1 MMFDTAIEQAAAIK
15 GKAEM
20 AVVKLGTVTS
30 VSGGRASVQHYG
42 ESEPSSKQYTYI
54 DGYFPEVGD
63 KVAMLPQG
71 NTYIIIG
78 KVMDSAPVEKYATKD
93 YVDTA
98 TAGLLP
104 VAYKNKLEDSDHS
117 TENLT
122 FSGYVLLPTT
132 DDKDSLG
139 SSAKNFKELYVKKL
153 ILNGTEYTG
162 FSMDRIEVKSGG
174 TTYSLTASVSSSTP
188 SLIPS
193 ANDKWILGSKTYQ
206 LKESWLGLFRG
217 KWKSGQNTER
227 QISWNSSN
235 AIVPDTTNAI
245 DLGDSSHI
253 FAEIFADSLI
263 GVKSKY
269 QSSSTNNMA
278 WGSGTDYLPNNT
290 NAVNLGSSSKQFN
303 KVYAKE
309 FYINGTLIDISG
321 ISTDELKATQGS
333 SSYTLKLSVVSGGT
347 TLQYE
352 KLEPSVNGKFDLGSS
367 SYQFRK
373 LYLEGWTDGTRTL
386 SYNSQHD
393 LVPDTNNAL
402 SLGTSSMQFK
412 NIYGQNIYVNGTAVS
427 SDRNKKKNIEAL
439 DDRYNEFFK
448 GLRPVSYE
456 YKDIPGKHTGFIAQE
471 VEDAAEEAG
480 LNAGDV
486 GVVIEPESNQYYLA
500 YQEIIAVQTKMIQD
514 LMGKVE
520 NLEARVKKLEAE
532 RS

>member
-30 VSGGRASVQHYG
+30 VTSGRASVQHYG

-71 NTYIIIG
+71 YTYIIIG

-93 YVDTA
+93 YVDTVA
-98 TAGLLP
+98 AGLLP
-104 VAYKNKLEDSDHS
+104 VDYKNKLEDSDHS

-122 FSGYVLLPTT
+122 FVGYVLLPTT

-162 FSMDRIEVKSGG
+162 FSMDRIEVTSGG
-174 TTYSLTASVSSSTP
+174 TTYSLTASVSYSVP
-188 SLIPS
+188 SLLPS
-193 ANDKWILGSKTYQ
+193 ANDKWILGSQTRQ

-217 KWKSGQNTER
+217 KWKSGQTTER
-227 QISWNSSN
+227 QISWNASN
-235 AIVPDTTNAI
+235 AIVPDTNNVV
-245 DLGDSSHI
+245 DLGDSLHT
-253 FAEIFADSLI
+253 FAEIFTDSLI
-263 GVKSKY
+263 GAKNKY
-269 QSSSTNNMA
+269 RSSSSNNMA
-278 WGSGTDYLPNNT
+278 WGSDTDYLPNNT
-290 NAVNLGSSSKQFN
+290 NTINLGSSSKQF
-303 KVYAKE
+303 
-309 FYINGTLIDISG
+309 
-321 ISTDELKATQGS
+321 
-333 SSYTLKLSVVSGGT
+333 
-347 TLQYE
+347 
-352 KLEPSVNGKFDLGSS
+352 
-367 SYQFRK
+367 
-373 LYLEGWTDGTRTL
+373 
-386 SYNSQHD
+386 
-393 LVPDTNNAL
+393 
-402 SLGTSSMQFK
+402 K
-412 NIYGQNIYVNGTAVS
+412 NVYGQNLYVNGTAVS

-456 YKDIPGKHTGFIAQE
+456 YKDIPGKHMGFIAQE
-471 VEDAAEEAG
+471 VEDAAGEAG
-480 LNAGDV
+480 LNASDV

-514 LMGKVE
+514 LMNKVE
-520 NLEARVKKLEAE
+520 SLEARVKKLEAE